1 MDFQRLF
8 LIGALVLVL
17 TLLYQ
22 KWLMFESETADLQR
36 SAQTLTAP
44 TRGGEAVT
52 IEATAKTT
60 DVPSAP
66 PAVVTESANASAPT
80 IALANHVPA
89 ANTRQR
95 VEVITDLLRA
105 ELDTYGGDL
114 RVLDLLTYPE
124 ELEAPDVPFRLL
136 TDSGPDL
143 YWVQNGLLGGQG
155 DLPNHHSEYTATN
168 KRYVLDE
175 GKDHIEVPLH
185 IESDGVHYRKVYT
198 FYRDSYYVDVRYEVQ
213 NNTNQKW
220 QGYLYAQFVST
231 ETSDDENTSFLGLGR
246 LPSYTGGAIYTPEEK
261 YTKIGFDDMREQ
273 PLVKNTTSG
282 WVAMLQHYFVGALL
296 AEKESQYEFYS
307 LVNGTG
313 ATTQYSIGYKHLTPL
328 SVAAGRRG
336 EVNWRMFV
344 GPKENKRLVEA
355 NRQLELAVDF
365 GWLTPVSAPLFWL
378 LTQIQRVVVN
388 WGLSIVL
395 LTALVKLVFFPL
407 SAASYK
413 SMAKMKKLGPRM
425 KTLKE
430 RYGDDKQKFQQAMM
444 EMYKKDKI
452 NPLGGCLPIVVQI
465 PVFIALYWVLLESVE
480 LRQAPLALWIHD
492 LSAPDPFYVLPIL
505 MGASMFAQQLLNPAP
520 VDPMQ
525 ANIMRI
531 LPIVFTL
538 FFLWFPAGLVLYW
551 LVNNLLSITQQWFVM
566 RKFA

>member
-175 GKDHIEVPLH
+175 GKNHIEVPLH

-336 EVNWRMFV
+336 EINWRMFV

>member
-8 LIGALVLVL
+8 LVGALVLVL

-22 KWLMFESETADLQR
+22 KWLMFEAETADPQR
-36 SAQTLTAP
+36 SAQIETA
-44 TRGGEAVT
+44 RGGEAVT
-52 IEATAKTT
+52 LDTTAKAT

-66 PAVVTESANASAPT
+66 PVVTERANVSAPT
-80 IALANHVPA
+80 PTVANRAPA

-95 VEVITDLLRA
+95 VEVLTDLLRA

-114 RVLDLLTYPE
+114 RVLDLITYPE
-124 ELEAPDVPFRLL
+124 KLGAPDVPFRLL

-143 YWVQNGLLGGQG
+143 YWVQNGLLGSQS

-168 KRYVLDE
+168 KRYVLAE
-175 GKDHIEVPLH
+175 GKDRIEVPLH
-185 IESDGVHYRKVYT
+185 IEKDGVHYRKIYT

-213 NNTNQKW
+213 NNTNQEW
-220 QGYLYAQFVST
+220 RGYLYAQFVST

-246 LPSYTGGAIYTPEEK
+246 LPSFTGGAIYTPDEK
-261 YTKIGFDDMREQ
+261 YKKIGFDDMREQ
-273 PLVKNTTSG
+273 PLVQKTTSG

-313 ATTQYSIGYKHLTPL
+313 ATTRYSMGYKHLEPL

-336 EVNWRMFV
+336 EMTARMFV

-355 NRQLELAVDF
+355 DRQLELAVDF

-492 LSAPDPFYVLPIL
+492 LSAPDPYYVLPIL
-505 MGASMFAQQLLNPAP
+505 MGASMFVQQLLNPAP

-551 LVNNLLSITQQWFVM
+551 LVNNLLSIAQQWFVM

>member
-1 MDFQRLF
+1 MDFHRLF
-8 LIGALVLVL
+8 LVGALVLVL

-22 KWLMFESETADLQR
+22 KWLMFEAETADPQR
-36 SAQTLTAP
+36 SAQIETA
-44 TRGGEAVT
+44 RGGEAVT
-52 IEATAKTT
+52 LETTAKET

-66 PAVVTESANASAPT
+66 PVVTEKANVSAPT
-80 IALANHVPA
+80 PTLANRAPA

-114 RVLDLLTYPE
+114 RVLDLITYPE
-124 ELEAPDVPFRLL
+124 KLGAPDVPFRLL

-143 YWVQNGLLGGQG
+143 YWVQNGLLGSQS

-168 KRYVLDE
+168 KRYVLAE
-175 GKDHIEVPLH
+175 GKDRIEVPLH
-185 IESDGVHYRKVYT
+185 IEKDGVHYRKVYT

-213 NNTNQKW
+213 NNTNQEW
-220 QGYLYAQFVST
+220 RGYLYAQFVST

-246 LPSYTGGAIYTPEEK
+246 LPSFTGGAIYTPDEK
-261 YTKIGFDDMREQ
+261 YKKIGFDDMREQ
-273 PLVKNTTSG
+273 PLVQKTTSG

-313 ATTQYSIGYKHLTPL
+313 ATTRYSMGYKHLEPL

-336 EVNWRMFV
+336 EMTARMFV

-355 NRQLELAVDF
+355 DRQLELAVDF

-492 LSAPDPFYVLPIL
+492 LSAPDPYYVLPIL
-505 MGASMFAQQLLNPAP
+505 MGASMFVQQLLNPAP

-551 LVNNLLSITQQWFVM
+551 LVNNLLSIAQQWFVM

>member
-22 KWLMFESETADLQR
+22 KWLMFENETVSLQR

-175 GKDHIEVPLH
+175 GKNHIEVPLH

-198 FYRDSYYVDVRYEVQ
+198 FHRDSYYVDVRYEVQ

>member
-17 TLLYQ
+17 MLLYQ
-22 KWLMFESETADLQR
+22 NWLAFESETSQPQR
-36 SAQTLTAP
+36 SAQTVTAP
-44 TRGGEAVT
+44 TNGGAAV
-52 IEATAKTT
+52 TAKTT

-66 PAVVTESANASAPT
+66 PAVTQAANVATPAT
-80 IALANHVPA
+80 LLADRAPA
-89 ANTRQR
+89 AKSLQR
-95 VEVITDLLRA
+95 VVVVTDLLRA

-114 RVLDLLTYPE
+114 RVLDLITYPE
-124 ELEAPDVPFRLL
+124 KLEAPDEPFRLL

-143 YWVQNGLLGGQG
+143 YWAQNGILGSQS
-155 DLPNHHSEYTATN
+155 DLPNHHSEYTAKN

-185 IESDGVHYRKVYT
+185 FESGGIQYRKVYT
-198 FYRDSYYVDVRYEVQ
+198 FHRDSYYIDVRYEVQ
-213 NNTNQKW
+213 NNTKQEW
-220 QGYLYAQFVST
+220 RGYLYTQLVNT

-261 YTKIGFDDMREQ
+261 YTKIGYDDMREQ
-273 PLVKNTTSG
+273 PLVQDTTSG

-313 ATTQYSIGYKHLTPL
+313 ATTQYSIGYKHLAPL

-336 EVNWRMFV
+336 EVNARMFL

-531 LPIVFTL
+531 LPIMFTL

>member
-1 MDFQRLF
+1 MDFHRLF
-8 LIGALVLVL
+8 LVGALVLVL

-22 KWLMFESETADLQR
+22 KWLMFEAETADPQR
-36 SAQTLTAP
+36 SAQIETA
-44 TRGGEAVT
+44 RGGEAVT
-52 IEATAKTT
+52 LETTAKAT

-66 PAVVTESANASAPT
+66 PVVTERANVSAPT
-80 IALANHVPA
+80 PTIANRAPA

-105 ELDTYGGDL
+105 ELDTYGGDI
-114 RVLDLLTYPE
+114 RVLDLITYPE
-124 ELEAPDVPFRLL
+124 KLGAPDVPFRLL

-143 YWVQNGLLGGQG
+143 YWVQNGLLGSQS

-168 KRYVLDE
+168 KRYVLAE
-175 GKDHIEVPLH
+175 GKDRIEVPLH
-185 IESDGVHYRKVYT
+185 IEKDGVHYRKVYT
-198 FYRDSYYVDVRYEVQ
+198 FHRDSYYVDVRYEVQ
-213 NNTNQKW
+213 NNTNQEW
-220 QGYLYAQFVST
+220 RGYLYAQFVST

-246 LPSYTGGAIYTPEEK
+246 LPSFTGGAIYTPDEK
-261 YTKIGFDDMREQ
+261 YKKIGFDDMREQ
-273 PLVKNTTSG
+273 PLVQKTTSG

-313 ATTQYSIGYKHLTPL
+313 ATTRYSMGYKHLAPL

-336 EVNWRMFV
+336 EMTARMFV

-355 NRQLELAVDF
+355 DRQLELAVDF

-492 LSAPDPFYVLPIL
+492 LSAPDPYYVLPIL
-505 MGASMFAQQLLNPAP
+505 MGASMFVQQLLNPAP

-551 LVNNLLSITQQWFVM
+551 LVNNLLSIAQQWFVM

>member
-124 ELEAPDVPFRLL
+124 ELEAPEVPFRLL

>member
-1 MDFQRLF
+1 MDFHRLF
-8 LIGALVLVL
+8 LVGALVLVL

-22 KWLMFESETADLQR
+22 KWLMFEAETADPQR
-36 SAQTLTAP
+36 SAQIETA
-44 TRGGEAVT
+44 RGGEAVT
-52 IEATAKTT
+52 LETTAKAT

-66 PAVVTESANASAPT
+66 PVVTERANVSAPT
-80 IALANHVPA
+80 PTLANRAPA

-114 RVLDLLTYPE
+114 RVLDLITYPE
-124 ELEAPDVPFRLL
+124 KLGAPDVPFRLL

-143 YWVQNGLLGGQG
+143 YWVQNGLLGSQS

-168 KRYVLDE
+168 KRYVLAE
-175 GKDHIEVPLH
+175 GKDRIEVPLH
-185 IESDGVHYRKVYT
+185 IEKDGVHYRKVYT

-213 NNTNQKW
+213 NNTNQEW
-220 QGYLYAQFVST
+220 RGYLYAQFVST

-246 LPSYTGGAIYTPEEK
+246 LPSFTGGAIYTPDEK
-261 YTKIGFDDMREQ
+261 YKKIGFDDMREQ
-273 PLVKNTTSG
+273 PLVQKTTSG

-307 LVNGTG
+307 LVNGSG
-313 ATTQYSIGYKHLTPL
+313 ATTRYSMGYKHLAPL

-336 EVNWRMFV
+336 EINARMFV

-355 NRQLELAVDF
+355 DRQLELAVDF

-492 LSAPDPFYVLPIL
+492 LSAPDPYYVLPIL
-505 MGASMFAQQLLNPAP
+505 MGASMFVQQLLNPAP

-551 LVNNLLSITQQWFVM
+551 LVNNLLSIAQQWFVM

>member
-8 LIGALVLVL
+8 LVGALVLVL

-22 KWLMFESETADLQR
+22 KWLMFEAETADSQR
-36 SAQTLTAP
+36 SAQIETTH
-44 TRGGEAVT
+44 GGEAVT
-52 IEATAKTT
+52 LEATAKAT

-66 PAVVTESANASAPT
+66 PVVTERANVSAPT
-80 IALANHVPA
+80 PTLANRAPA

-114 RVLDLLTYPE
+114 RVLDLITYPE
-124 ELEAPDVPFRLL
+124 KLGAPDVPFRLL
-136 TDSGPDL
+136 TDNGPDL
-143 YWVQNGLLGGQG
+143 YWVQNGLLGSQS

-168 KRYVLDE
+168 KRYVLAE
-175 GKDHIEVPLH
+175 GKDRIEVPLH
-185 IESDGVHYRKVYT
+185 IEKDGVHYRKVYT

-213 NNTNQKW
+213 NNTNQEW
-220 QGYLYAQFVST
+220 RGYLYAQFVST

-246 LPSYTGGAIYTPEEK
+246 LPSFTGGAIYTPDEK
-261 YTKIGFDDMREQ
+261 YKKIGFDDMREQ
-273 PLVKNTTSG
+273 PLVQKTTSG

-307 LVNGTG
+307 LVNGSG
-313 ATTQYSIGYKHLTPL
+313 ATTRYSMGYKHLAPL

-336 EVNWRMFV
+336 EINARMFV

-355 NRQLELAVDF
+355 DRQLELAVDF

-492 LSAPDPFYVLPIL
+492 LSAPDPYYVLPIL
-505 MGASMFAQQLLNPAP
+505 MGASMFVQQLLNPAP

-551 LVNNLLSITQQWFVM
+551 LVNNLLSIAQQWFVM

>member
-44 TRGGEAVT
+44 TSGGEAVT
-52 IEATAKTT
+52 LEATAKTA

-114 RVLDLLTYPE
+114 RVLDLITYPE

-136 TDSGPDL
+136 TDSGPNL
-143 YWVQNGLLGGQG
+143 YWVQNGLLGSQSV
-155 DLPNHHSEYTATN
+155 LPNHHSEYTATN

-198 FYRDSYYVDVRYEVQ
+198 FYRDSYYVDVRYEVL

-336 EVNWRMFV
+336 EINGRMFV

-531 LPIVFTL
+531 LPIMFTL

-566 RKFA
+566 RKYT

>member
-1 MDFQRLF
+1 MDFHRLF
-8 LIGALVLVL
+8 LVGALVLVL

-22 KWLMFESETADLQR
+22 KWLMFEAETADPQR
-36 SAQTLTAP
+36 SAQIETA
-44 TRGGEAVT
+44 RGGEAVT
-52 IEATAKTT
+52 LETTAKAT

-66 PAVVTESANASAPT
+66 PVVTERANVSAPT
-80 IALANHVPA
+80 PTLANRAPA

-114 RVLDLLTYPE
+114 RVLDLITYPE
-124 ELEAPDVPFRLL
+124 KLGAPDVPFRLL

-143 YWVQNGLLGGQG
+143 YWVQNGLLGSQS

-168 KRYVLDE
+168 KRYVLAE
-175 GKDHIEVPLH
+175 GKDRIEVPLH
-185 IESDGVHYRKVYT
+185 IEKDGVHYRKVYT
-198 FYRDSYYVDVRYEVQ
+198 FHRDSYYVDVRYEVQ
-213 NNTNQKW
+213 NNTNQEW
-220 QGYLYAQFVST
+220 RGYLYAQFVST

-246 LPSYTGGAIYTPEEK
+246 LPSFTGGAIYTPDEK
-261 YTKIGFDDMREQ
+261 YKKIGFDDMREQ
-273 PLVKNTTSG
+273 PLVQKTTSG

-313 ATTQYSIGYKHLTPL
+313 ATTRYSMGYKHLEPL

-336 EVNWRMFV
+336 EMTARMFV

-355 NRQLELAVDF
+355 DRQLELAVDF

-492 LSAPDPFYVLPIL
+492 LSAPDPYYVLPIL
-505 MGASMFAQQLLNPAP
+505 MGASMFVQQLLNPAP

-551 LVNNLLSITQQWFVM
+551 LVNNLLSIAQQWFVM

>member
-8 LIGALVLVL
+8 LVGALVLVL

-22 KWLMFESETADLQR
+22 KWLMFEAETADPQR
-36 SAQTLTAP
+36 SAQIETA
-44 TRGGEAVT
+44 RGGEAVT
-52 IEATAKTT
+52 LETTAKAT

-66 PAVVTESANASAPT
+66 PVVTEKANVSAPT
-80 IALANHVPA
+80 PTLANRAPA

-114 RVLDLLTYPE
+114 RVLDLITYPE
-124 ELEAPDVPFRLL
+124 KLGAPDVPFRLL

-143 YWVQNGLLGGQG
+143 YWVQNGLLGSQS

-168 KRYVLDE
+168 KRYVLAE
-175 GKDHIEVPLH
+175 GKDRIEVPLH
-185 IESDGVHYRKVYT
+185 IEKDGVHYRKIYT

-213 NNTNQKW
+213 NNTNQEW
-220 QGYLYAQFVST
+220 RGYLYAQFVST

-246 LPSYTGGAIYTPEEK
+246 LPSFTGGAIYTPDEK
-261 YTKIGFDDMREQ
+261 YKKIGFDDMREQ
-273 PLVKNTTSG
+273 PLVQKTTSG

-313 ATTQYSIGYKHLTPL
+313 ATTRYSMGYKHLAPL

-336 EVNWRMFV
+336 EINARMFV

-355 NRQLELAVDF
+355 DRQLELAVDF

-492 LSAPDPFYVLPIL
+492 LSAPDPYYVLPIL
-505 MGASMFAQQLLNPAP
+505 MGASMFVQQLLNPAP

-551 LVNNLLSITQQWFVM
+551 LVNNLLSIAQQWFVM

>member
-1 MDFQRLF
+1 MDFHRLF
-8 LIGALVLVL
+8 LVGALVLVL

-22 KWLMFESETADLQR
+22 KWLMFEAETADSQR
-36 SAQTLTAP
+36 SAQIETTH
-44 TRGGEAVT
+44 GGEAVT
-52 IEATAKTT
+52 LEATAKAT

-66 PAVVTESANASAPT
+66 PVVTEKANVSAPT
-80 IALANHVPA
+80 PTLANRAPA

-105 ELDTYGGDL
+105 ELDTYGGDI
-114 RVLDLLTYPE
+114 RVLDLITYPE
-124 ELEAPDVPFRLL
+124 KLGAPDVPFRLL

-143 YWVQNGLLGGQG
+143 YWVQNGLLGSQS

-168 KRYVLDE
+168 KRYVLAE
-175 GKDHIEVPLH
+175 GKDRIEVPLH
-185 IESDGVHYRKVYT
+185 IEKNGVHYRKVYT
-198 FYRDSYYVDVRYEVQ
+198 FHRDSYYVDVRYEVQ
-213 NNTNQKW
+213 NNTNQEW
-220 QGYLYAQFVST
+220 RGYLYAQFVST

-246 LPSYTGGAIYTPEEK
+246 LPSFTGGAIYTPDEK
-261 YTKIGFDDMREQ
+261 YKKIGFDDMREQ
-273 PLVKNTTSG
+273 PLVQKTTSG

-313 ATTQYSIGYKHLTPL
+313 ATTRYSMGYKHLAPL

-336 EVNWRMFV
+336 EMTARMFV
-344 GPKENKRLVEA
+344 GPKENNRLVEA
-355 NRQLELAVDF
+355 DRQLELAVDF

-492 LSAPDPFYVLPIL
+492 LSAPDPYYVLPIL
-505 MGASMFAQQLLNPAP
+505 MGASMFVQQLLNPAP

-551 LVNNLLSITQQWFVM
+551 LVNNLLSIAQQWFVM

>member
-22 KWLMFESETADLQR
+22 KWLMFENETVSLQR

-80 IALANHVPA
+80 IALANQVPA

-336 EVNWRMFV
+336 EINWRMFV

>member
-1 MDFQRLF
+1 MDFHRLF
-8 LIGALVLVL
+8 LVGALVLVL

-22 KWLMFESETADLQR
+22 KWLMFEAETADPQR
-36 SAQTLTAP
+36 SAQIETA
-44 TRGGEAVT
+44 RGGEAVT
-52 IEATAKTT
+52 LETTAKAT

-66 PAVVTESANASAPT
+66 PVVTERANVSAPT
-80 IALANHVPA
+80 PTVANRAPA

-114 RVLDLLTYPE
+114 RVLDLITYPE
-124 ELEAPDVPFRLL
+124 KLGAPDVPFRLL

-143 YWVQNGLLGGQG
+143 YWVQNGLLGSQS

-168 KRYVLDE
+168 KRYVLAE
-175 GKDHIEVPLH
+175 GKDRIEVPLH
-185 IESDGVHYRKVYT
+185 IEKDGVHYRKVYT

-213 NNTNQKW
+213 NNTNQEW
-220 QGYLYAQFVST
+220 RGYLYAQFVST

-246 LPSYTGGAIYTPEEK
+246 LPSFTGGAIYTPDEK
-261 YTKIGFDDMREQ
+261 YKKIGFDDMREQ
-273 PLVKNTTSG
+273 PLVQKTTSG

-313 ATTQYSIGYKHLTPL
+313 ATTRYSMGYKHLAPL

-336 EVNWRMFV
+336 EMTARMFV

-355 NRQLELAVDF
+355 DRQLELAVDF

-492 LSAPDPFYVLPIL
+492 LSAPDPYYVLPIL
-505 MGASMFAQQLLNPAP
+505 MGASMFVQQLLNPAP

-551 LVNNLLSITQQWFVM
+551 LVNNLLSIAQQWFVM

>member
-1 MDFQRLF
+1 MDFHRLF
-8 LIGALVLVL
+8 LVGALVLVL

-22 KWLMFESETADLQR
+22 KWLMFEAETADPQR
-36 SAQTLTAP
+36 SAQIETA
-44 TRGGEAVT
+44 RGGEAVT
-52 IEATAKTT
+52 LETTAKET

-66 PAVVTESANASAPT
+66 PVVTEKANVSAPT
-80 IALANHVPA
+80 PTLANRAPA

-114 RVLDLLTYPE
+114 RVLDLITYPE
-124 ELEAPDVPFRLL
+124 KLGAPDVPFRLL

-143 YWVQNGLLGGQG
+143 YWVQNGLLGSQS

-168 KRYVLDE
+168 KRYVLAE
-175 GKDHIEVPLH
+175 GKDRIEVPLH
-185 IESDGVHYRKVYT
+185 IEKDGVHYRKVYT

-213 NNTNQKW
+213 NNTNQEW
-220 QGYLYAQFVST
+220 RGYLYAQFVST

-246 LPSYTGGAIYTPEEK
+246 LPSFTGGAIYTPDEK
-261 YTKIGFDDMREQ
+261 YKKIGFDDMREQ
-273 PLVKNTTSG
+273 PLVQKTTSG

-307 LVNGTG
+307 LVNGSG
-313 ATTQYSIGYKHLTPL
+313 ATTRYSMGYKHLAPL

-336 EVNWRMFV
+336 EINARMFV

-355 NRQLELAVDF
+355 DRQLELAVDF

-492 LSAPDPFYVLPIL
+492 LSAPDPYYVLPIL
-505 MGASMFAQQLLNPAP
+505 MGASMFVQQLLNPAP

-551 LVNNLLSITQQWFVM
+551 LVNNLLSIAQQWFVM

>member
-22 KWLMFESETADLQR
+22 KWLMFENETVSLQR

-175 GKDHIEVPLH
+175 GKNHIEVPLH

-198 FYRDSYYVDVRYEVQ
+198 FHRDSYYVDVRYEVQ

-307 LVNGTG
+307 LVNGAG

>member
-44 TRGGEAVT
+44 TSGGEAVT

-66 PAVVTESANASAPT
+66 PAAVTESANASAPT

-124 ELEAPDVPFRLL
+124 ELEAPEVPFRLL

-175 GKDHIEVPLH
+175 GKNHIEVPLH
-185 IESDGVHYRKVYT
+185 FESGGIQYRKVYT
-198 FYRDSYYVDVRYEVQ
+198 FHRDSYYIDVRYEVQ

-220 QGYLYAQFVST
+220 RGYLYAQLVNT

-246 LPSYTGGAIYTPEEK
+246 LPSYTGGAIYTPDEK
-261 YTKIGFDDMREQ
+261 YTKIGYDDMREQ
-273 PLVKNTTSG
+273 PLVQDTTSG

-307 LVNGTG
+307 LINGTG
-313 ATTQYSIGYKHLTPL
+313 ATTQYSIGYKHLVPL

-336 EVNWRMFV
+336 EVNARMFL

-492 LSAPDPFYVLPIL
+492 LSAPDPFYVLPVL

-531 LPIVFTL
+531 LPIMFTL

>member
-8 LIGALVLVL
+8 LVGALVLVL

-22 KWLMFESETADLQR
+22 KWLMFEAETADSQR
-36 SAQTLTAP
+36 SAQIETTH
-44 TRGGEAVT
+44 GGEAVT
-52 IEATAKTT
+52 LEATAKAT

-66 PAVVTESANASAPT
+66 PVVTERANVSAPT
-80 IALANHVPA
+80 PTLANRAPA

-114 RVLDLLTYPE
+114 RVLDLITYPE
-124 ELEAPDVPFRLL
+124 KLGAPDVPFRLL

-143 YWVQNGLLGGQG
+143 YWVQNGLLGSQS

-168 KRYVLDE
+168 KRYVLAE
-175 GKDHIEVPLH
+175 GKDRIEVPLH
-185 IESDGVHYRKVYT
+185 IEKDGVHYRKVYT

-213 NNTNQKW
+213 NNTNQEW
-220 QGYLYAQFVST
+220 RGYLYAQFVST

-246 LPSYTGGAIYTPEEK
+246 LPSFTGGAIYTPDEK
-261 YTKIGFDDMREQ
+261 YKKIGFDDMREQ
-273 PLVKNTTSG
+273 PLVQKTTSG

-313 ATTQYSIGYKHLTPL
+313 ATTRYSMGYKHLAPL

-336 EVNWRMFV
+336 EINARMFV

-355 NRQLELAVDF
+355 DRQLELAVDF

-492 LSAPDPFYVLPIL
+492 LSAPDPYYVLPIL
-505 MGASMFAQQLLNPAP
+505 MGASMFVQQLLNPAP

-551 LVNNLLSITQQWFVM
+551 LVNNLLTIAQQWFVM

>member
-22 KWLMFESETADLQR
+22 KWLMFENETVSLQR

>member
-1 MDFQRLF
+1 MDFHRLF
-8 LIGALVLVL
+8 LVGALVLVL

-22 KWLMFESETADLQR
+22 KWLMFEAETADPQR
-36 SAQTLTAP
+36 SAQIETA
-44 TRGGEAVT
+44 RGGEAVT
-52 IEATAKTT
+52 LETTAKAT

-66 PAVVTESANASAPT
+66 PVVTEKANVSAPPPT
-80 IALANHVPA
+80 LANRAPA

-114 RVLDLLTYPE
+114 RVLDLITYPE
-124 ELEAPDVPFRLL
+124 KLGAPDVPFRLL

-143 YWVQNGLLGGQG
+143 YWVQNGLLGSQS

-168 KRYVLDE
+168 KRYVLAE
-175 GKDHIEVPLH
+175 GKDRIEVPLH
-185 IESDGVHYRKVYT
+185 IEKDGVHYRKVYT
-198 FYRDSYYVDVRYEVQ
+198 FHRDSYYVDVRYEVQ
-213 NNTNQKW
+213 NNTNQEW
-220 QGYLYAQFVST
+220 RGYLYAQFVST

-246 LPSYTGGAIYTPEEK
+246 LPSFTGGAIYTPDEK
-261 YTKIGFDDMREQ
+261 YKKIGFDDMREQ
-273 PLVKNTTSG
+273 PLAQKTTSG

-313 ATTQYSIGYKHLTPL
+313 ATTRYSMGYKHLAPL

-336 EVNWRMFV
+336 EINARMFV

-355 NRQLELAVDF
+355 DRQLELAVEF

-444 EMYKKDKI
+444 EMY
-452 NPLGGCLPIVVQI
+452 
-465 PVFIALYWVLLESVE
+465 
-480 LRQAPLALWIHD
+480 
-492 LSAPDPFYVLPIL
+492 
-505 MGASMFAQQLLNPAP
+505 
-520 VDPMQ
+520 
-525 ANIMRI
+525 
-531 LPIVFTL
+531 
-538 FFLWFPAGLVLYW
+538 
-551 LVNNLLSITQQWFVM
+551 
-566 RKFA
+566 

>member
-8 LIGALVLVL
+8 LVGALVLVL

-22 KWLMFESETADLQR
+22 KWLMFEAETADSQR
-36 SAQTLTAP
+36 SAQIETTH
-44 TRGGEAVT
+44 GGEAVT
-52 IEATAKTT
+52 LEAAAKAT

-66 PAVVTESANASAPT
+66 PVVTEQANVSAPT
-80 IALANHVPA
+80 PTLANRAPA

-114 RVLDLLTYPE
+114 RVLDLITYPE
-124 ELEAPDVPFRLL
+124 KLGAPDVPFRLL

-143 YWVQNGLLGGQG
+143 YWVQNGLLGSQS

-168 KRYVLDE
+168 KRYVLAE
-175 GKDHIEVPLH
+175 GKDRIEVPLH
-185 IESDGVHYRKVYT
+185 IEKDGVHYRKVYT

-213 NNTNQKW
+213 NNTNQEW
-220 QGYLYAQFVST
+220 RGYLYAQFVST

-246 LPSYTGGAIYTPEEK
+246 LPSFTGGAIYTPDEK
-261 YTKIGFDDMREQ
+261 YKKIGFDDMREQ
-273 PLVKNTTSG
+273 PLVQKTTSG

-307 LVNGTG
+307 LVNGSG
-313 ATTQYSIGYKHLTPL
+313 ATTRYSMGYKHLAPL

-336 EVNWRMFV
+336 EINARMFV

-355 NRQLELAVDF
+355 DRQLELAVDF

-492 LSAPDPFYVLPIL
+492 LSAPDPYYVLPIL
-505 MGASMFAQQLLNPAP
+505 MGASMFVQQLLNPAP

-551 LVNNLLSITQQWFVM
+551 LVNNLLSIAQQWFVM

>member
-8 LIGALVLVL
+8 LVGALVLVL

-22 KWLMFESETADLQR
+22 KWLMFEAETADSQR
-36 SAQTLTAP
+36 SAQIETTH
-44 TRGGEAVT
+44 GGEAVT
-52 IEATAKTT
+52 LEAAEKAT

-66 PAVVTESANASAPT
+66 PVVTERADVSAPT
-80 IALANHVPA
+80 PTLANRAPA

-114 RVLDLLTYPE
+114 RVLDLITYPE
-124 ELEAPDVPFRLL
+124 KLGAPDVPFRLL

-143 YWVQNGLLGGQG
+143 YWVQNGLLGSQS

-168 KRYVLDE
+168 KRYVLAE
-175 GKDHIEVPLH
+175 GKDRIEVPLH
-185 IESDGVHYRKVYT
+185 IEKDGVHYRKVYT

-213 NNTNQKW
+213 NNTNQEW
-220 QGYLYAQFVST
+220 RGYLYAQFVST

-246 LPSYTGGAIYTPEEK
+246 LPSFTGGAIYTPDEK
-261 YTKIGFDDMREQ
+261 YKKIGFDDMREQ
-273 PLVKNTTSG
+273 PLVQKTTSG

-307 LVNGTG
+307 LVNGSG
-313 ATTQYSIGYKHLTPL
+313 ATTRYSMGYKHLAPL

-336 EVNWRMFV
+336 EINARMFV

-355 NRQLELAVDF
+355 DRQLELAVDF

-492 LSAPDPFYVLPIL
+492 LSAPDPYYVLPIL
-505 MGASMFAQQLLNPAP
+505 MGASMFVQQLLNPAP

-551 LVNNLLSITQQWFVM
+551 LVNNLLSIAQQWFVM

>member
-8 LIGALVLVL
+8 LVGALVLVL

-22 KWLMFESETADLQR
+22 KWLMFEAETADSQR
-36 SAQTLTAP
+36 SAQIETTH
-44 TRGGEAVT
+44 GGEAVT
-52 IEATAKTT
+52 LEATAKAT

-66 PAVVTESANASAPT
+66 PVVTERANVSAPT
-80 IALANHVPA
+80 PTLANRAPA

-114 RVLDLLTYPE
+114 RVLDLITYPE
-124 ELEAPDVPFRLL
+124 KLGAPDVPFRLL

-143 YWVQNGLLGGQG
+143 YWVQNGLLGSQS

-168 KRYVLDE
+168 KRYVLAE
-175 GKDHIEVPLH
+175 GKDRIEVPLH
-185 IESDGVHYRKVYT
+185 IEKDGVHYRKVYT

-213 NNTNQKW
+213 NNTNQEW
-220 QGYLYAQFVST
+220 RGYLYAQFVST
-231 ETSDDENTSFLGLGR
+231 ETSDDENTSFFGLGR
-246 LPSYTGGAIYTPEEK
+246 LPSFTGGAIYTPDEK
-261 YTKIGFDDMREQ
+261 YKKIGFDDMREQ
-273 PLVKNTTSG
+273 PLVQKTTSG

-313 ATTQYSIGYKHLTPL
+313 ATTRYSMGYKHLAPL

-336 EVNWRMFV
+336 EINARMFV

-355 NRQLELAVDF
+355 DRQLELAVDF

-492 LSAPDPFYVLPIL
+492 LSAPDPYYVLPIL
-505 MGASMFAQQLLNPAP
+505 MGASMFVQQLLNPAP

-551 LVNNLLSITQQWFVM
+551 LVNNLLSIAQQWFVM

>member
-1 MDFQRLF
+1 MDFHRLF
-8 LIGALVLVL
+8 LVGALVLVL

-22 KWLMFESETADLQR
+22 KWLMFEAETADPQR
-36 SAQTLTAP
+36 SAQIETA
-44 TRGGEAVT
+44 RGGEAVT
-52 IEATAKTT
+52 LETTAKAT

-66 PAVVTESANASAPT
+66 PVVTEKANVSAPT
-80 IALANHVPA
+80 PTLANRAPA

-114 RVLDLLTYPE
+114 RVLDLITYPE
-124 ELEAPDVPFRLL
+124 KLGAPDVPFRLL

-143 YWVQNGLLGGQG
+143 YWVQNGLLGSQS

-168 KRYVLDE
+168 KRYVLAE
-175 GKDHIEVPLH
+175 GKDRIEVPLH
-185 IESDGVHYRKVYT
+185 IEKDGVHYRKVYT

-213 NNTNQKW
+213 NNTNQEW
-220 QGYLYAQFVST
+220 RGYLYAQFVST

-246 LPSYTGGAIYTPEEK
+246 LPSFTGGAIYTPDEK
-261 YTKIGFDDMREQ
+261 YKKIGFDDMREQ
-273 PLVKNTTSG
+273 PLVQKTTSG

-313 ATTQYSIGYKHLTPL
+313 ATTRYSVGYKHLAPL

-336 EVNWRMFV
+336 EMTARMFV

-355 NRQLELAVDF
+355 DRQLELAVDF

-492 LSAPDPFYVLPIL
+492 LSAPDPYYVLPIL
-505 MGASMFAQQLLNPAP
+505 MGASMFVQQLLNPAP

-551 LVNNLLSITQQWFVM
+551 LVNNLLSIAQQWFVM

>member
-8 LIGALVLVL
+8 LVGALVLVL

-22 KWLMFESETADLQR
+22 KWLMFEAETADPQR
-36 SAQTLTAP
+36 SAQIETA
-44 TRGGEAVT
+44 RGGEAVT
-52 IEATAKTT
+52 LETTAKAT

-66 PAVVTESANASAPT
+66 PVVTERANVSAPT
-80 IALANHVPA
+80 PTLANRAPA

-114 RVLDLLTYPE
+114 RVLDLITYPE
-124 ELEAPDVPFRLL
+124 KLGAPDVPFRLL

-143 YWVQNGLLGGQG
+143 YWVQNGLLGSQS

-168 KRYVLDE
+168 KRYVLAE
-175 GKDHIEVPLH
+175 GKDRIEVPLH
-185 IESDGVHYRKVYT
+185 IEKDGVHYRKVYT

-213 NNTNQKW
+213 NNTNQEW
-220 QGYLYAQFVST
+220 RGYLYAQFVST

-246 LPSYTGGAIYTPEEK
+246 LPSFTGGAIYTPDEK
-261 YTKIGFDDMREQ
+261 YKKIGFDDMREQ
-273 PLVKNTTSG
+273 PLVQKTTSG

-307 LVNGTG
+307 LVNGSG
-313 ATTQYSIGYKHLTPL
+313 ATTRYSMGYKHLAPL

-336 EVNWRMFV
+336 EINARMFV

-355 NRQLELAVDF
+355 DRQLELAVDF

-492 LSAPDPFYVLPIL
+492 LSAPDPYYVLPIL
-505 MGASMFAQQLLNPAP
+505 MGASMFVQQLLNPAP

-551 LVNNLLSITQQWFVM
+551 LVNNLLSIAQQWFVM

>member
-8 LIGALVLVL
+8 LVGALVLVL

-22 KWLMFESETADLQR
+22 KWLMFEAETADPQR
-36 SAQTLTAP
+36 SAQIET

-52 IEATAKTT
+52 LEATAKAT

-66 PAVVTESANASAPT
+66 PAVTEPANVSAPT
-80 IALANHVPA
+80 PTLANRAPA

-114 RVLDLLTYPE
+114 RVLDLITYPE
-124 ELEAPDVPFRLL
+124 KLGAPDVPFRLL

-143 YWVQNGLLGGQG
+143 YWVQNGLLGSQS

-168 KRYVLDE
+168 KRYVLAE
-175 GKDHIEVPLH
+175 GKDRVEVPLH
-185 IESDGVHYRKVYT
+185 IEKDGVHYRKIYT

-213 NNTNQKW
+213 NNTNQEW
-220 QGYLYAQFVST
+220 RGYLYAQFVST

-246 LPSYTGGAIYTPEEK
+246 LPSFTGGAIYTPDEK
-261 YTKIGFDDMREQ
+261 YKKIGFDDMREQ
-273 PLVKNTTSG
+273 PLVQKTTSG

-313 ATTQYSIGYKHLTPL
+313 ATTRYSMGYKHLAPL

-336 EVNWRMFV
+336 EMTARMFV

-355 NRQLELAVDF
+355 DRQLELAVDF

-492 LSAPDPFYVLPIL
+492 LSAPDPYYVLPIL
-505 MGASMFAQQLLNPAP
+505 MGASMFVQQLLNPAP

-551 LVNNLLSITQQWFVM
+551 LVNNLLSIAQQWFVM

>member
-8 LIGALVLVL
+8 LVGALVLVL

-22 KWLMFESETADLQR
+22 KWLMFEAETADPQR
-36 SAQTLTAP
+36 SAQIETA
-44 TRGGEAVT
+44 RGGEAVT
-52 IEATAKTT
+52 LETTAKAT

-66 PAVVTESANASAPT
+66 PVVTERANVSAPT
-80 IALANHVPA
+80 PTVANRAPA

-95 VEVITDLLRA
+95 VEVLTDLLRA
-105 ELDTYGGDL
+105 QLDTYGGDL
-114 RVLDLLTYPE
+114 RVLDLITYPE
-124 ELEAPDVPFRLL
+124 KLGAPDVPFRLL

-143 YWVQNGLLGGQG
+143 YWVQNGLLGSQS

-168 KRYVLDE
+168 KRYVLAE
-175 GKDHIEVPLH
+175 GKDRIEVPLH
-185 IESDGVHYRKVYT
+185 IEKDGVHYRKVYT

-213 NNTNQKW
+213 NNTNQEW
-220 QGYLYAQFVST
+220 RGYLYAQFVST

-246 LPSYTGGAIYTPEEK
+246 LPSFTGGAIYTPDEK
-261 YTKIGFDDMREQ
+261 YKKIGFDDMREQ
-273 PLVKNTTSG
+273 PLVQKTTSG

-313 ATTQYSIGYKHLTPL
+313 ATTRYSMGYKHLAPL

-336 EVNWRMFV
+336 EMTARMFV

-355 NRQLELAVDF
+355 DRQLELAVDF

-492 LSAPDPFYVLPIL
+492 LSAPDPYYVLPIL
-505 MGASMFAQQLLNPAP
+505 MGASMFVQQLLNPAP

-551 LVNNLLSITQQWFVM
+551 LVNNLLSIAQQWFVM

>member
-1 MDFQRLF
+1 MDFHRLF
-8 LIGALVLVL
+8 LVGALVLVL

-22 KWLMFESETADLQR
+22 KWLMFEAETTAPQR
-36 SAQTLTAP
+36 SAQIETA
-44 TRGGEAVT
+44 RGGEAVT
-52 IEATAKTT
+52 LETTAKAT

-66 PAVVTESANASAPT
+66 PVVTEKANVSAPT
-80 IALANHVPA
+80 PTIANRAPA

-95 VEVITDLLRA
+95 VEVLTDLLRA

-114 RVLDLLTYPE
+114 RVLDLITYPE
-124 ELEAPDVPFRLL
+124 KLGAPDVPFRLL

-143 YWVQNGLLGGQG
+143 YWVQNGLLGSQS

-168 KRYVLDE
+168 KRYVLAE
-175 GKDHIEVPLH
+175 GKDRIEVPLH
-185 IESDGVHYRKVYT
+185 IEKDGVHYRKVYT

-213 NNTNQKW
+213 NNTNQEW
-220 QGYLYAQFVST
+220 RGYLYAQFVST

-246 LPSYTGGAIYTPEEK
+246 LPSFTGGAIYTPDEK
-261 YTKIGFDDMREQ
+261 YKKIGFDDMREQ
-273 PLVKNTTSG
+273 PLVQKTTSG

-313 ATTQYSIGYKHLTPL
+313 ATTRYSMGYKHLAPL

-336 EVNWRMFV
+336 EMTARMFV

-355 NRQLELAVDF
+355 DRQLELAVDF

-492 LSAPDPFYVLPIL
+492 LSAPDPYYVLPIL
-505 MGASMFAQQLLNPAP
+505 MGASMFVQQLLNPAP

-551 LVNNLLSITQQWFVM
+551 LVNNLLSIAQQWFVM

>member
-8 LIGALVLVL
+8 LVGALVLVL

-22 KWLMFESETADLQR
+22 KWLMFEAETADPQR
-36 SAQTLTAP
+36 SAQIET

-52 IEATAKTT
+52 LEATAKAT

-66 PAVVTESANASAPT
+66 PAVTEPANVSAPT
-80 IALANHVPA
+80 PTLANRAPA

-114 RVLDLLTYPE
+114 RVLDLITYPE
-124 ELEAPDVPFRLL
+124 KLGAPDVPFRLL

-143 YWVQNGLLGGQG
+143 YWVQNGLLGSQS

-168 KRYVLDE
+168 KRYVLAE
-175 GKDHIEVPLH
+175 GKDRIEVPLH
-185 IESDGVHYRKVYT
+185 LERDGVHYRKVYT

-213 NNTNQKW
+213 NNTNQEW
-220 QGYLYAQFVST
+220 RGYLYAQFVST

-261 YTKIGFDDMREQ
+261 YKKIGFDDMRDQ
-273 PLVKNTTSG
+273 PLVQDTTSG

-313 ATTQYSIGYKHLTPL
+313 ATTRYSMGYKHLAPL

-336 EVNWRMFV
+336 EINARMFV

-355 NRQLELAVDF
+355 DRQLELAVDF

-378 LTQIQRVVVN
+378 LTQIQQVVVN

-492 LSAPDPFYVLPIL
+492 LSAPDPYYVLPIL
-505 MGASMFAQQLLNPAP
+505 MGASMFVQQLLNPAP

-551 LVNNLLSITQQWFVM
+551 LVNNLLSIAQQWFVM

>member
-1 MDFQRLF
+1 MDFHRLF
-8 LIGALVLVL
+8 LVGALVLVL

-22 KWLMFESETADLQR
+22 KWLMFEAETADPQR
-36 SAQTLTAP
+36 SAQIETA
-44 TRGGEAVT
+44 RGGEAVT
-52 IEATAKTT
+52 LETTAKAT

-66 PAVVTESANASAPT
+66 PVVTEKANVSAPT
-80 IALANHVPA
+80 PTLANRAPA

-114 RVLDLLTYPE
+114 RVLDLITYPE
-124 ELEAPDVPFRLL
+124 KLGAPDVPFRLL

-143 YWVQNGLLGGQG
+143 YWVQNGLLGSQS

-168 KRYVLDE
+168 KRYVLAE
-175 GKDHIEVPLH
+175 GKDRIEVPLH
-185 IESDGVHYRKVYT
+185 IEKDGVHYRKVYT
-198 FYRDSYYVDVRYEVQ
+198 FYRDSYYVDVRYEVR
-213 NNTNQKW
+213 NNTNQEW
-220 QGYLYAQFVST
+220 RGYLYAQFVST

-246 LPSYTGGAIYTPEEK
+246 LPSFTGGAIYTPDEK
-261 YTKIGFDDMREQ
+261 YKKIGFDDMREQ
-273 PLVKNTTSG
+273 PLVQKTTSG

-313 ATTQYSIGYKHLTPL
+313 ATTRYSMGYKHLAPL

-336 EVNWRMFV
+336 EMTARMFV

-355 NRQLELAVDF
+355 DRQLELAVDF

-492 LSAPDPFYVLPIL
+492 LSAPDPYYVLPIL
-505 MGASMFAQQLLNPAP
+505 MGASMFVQQLLNPAP

-551 LVNNLLSITQQWFVM
+551 LVNNLLSIAQQWFVM

>member
-355 NRQLELAVDF
+355 SRQLELAVDF

>member
-8 LIGALVLVL
+8 LVGALVLVL

-22 KWLMFESETADLQR
+22 KWLMFEAETTDPQR
-36 SAQTLTAP
+36 SAQIETA
-44 TRGGEAVT
+44 RGGEAVT
-52 IEATAKTT
+52 LDTTAKAT

-66 PAVVTESANASAPT
+66 PVVTERANVSAPT
-80 IALANHVPA
+80 PTVANRAPA

-114 RVLDLLTYPE
+114 RVLDLITYPE
-124 ELEAPDVPFRLL
+124 KLGAPDVPFRLL

-143 YWVQNGLLGGQG
+143 YWVQNGLLGSQS
-155 DLPNHHSEYTATN
+155 DLPNHHSEYTATK
-168 KRYVLDE
+168 KRYVLAE
-175 GKDHIEVPLH
+175 GKDRIEVPLH
-185 IESDGVHYRKVYT
+185 IEKDGVHYRKVYT

-213 NNTNQKW
+213 NNTNQEW
-220 QGYLYAQFVST
+220 RGYLYAQFVST

-246 LPSYTGGAIYTPEEK
+246 LPSFTGGAIYTPDEK
-261 YTKIGFDDMREQ
+261 YKKIGFDDMREQ
-273 PLVKNTTSG
+273 PLVQKTTSG

-313 ATTQYSIGYKHLTPL
+313 ATTRYSMGYKHLAPL

-336 EVNWRMFV
+336 EMTARMFV

-355 NRQLELAVDF
+355 DRQLELAVDF

-492 LSAPDPFYVLPIL
+492 LSAPDPYYVLPIL
-505 MGASMFAQQLLNPAP
+505 MGASMFVQQLLNPAP

-551 LVNNLLSITQQWFVM
+551 LVNNLLSIAQQWFVM

>member
-8 LIGALVLVL
+8 LVGALVLVL

-22 KWLMFESETADLQR
+22 KWLMFEAETADSQR
-36 SAQTLTAP
+36 SAQIETTH
-44 TRGGEAVT
+44 GGEAVT
-52 IEATAKTT
+52 LEATAKAT

-66 PAVVTESANASAPT
+66 PVVTERANVSAPT
-80 IALANHVPA
+80 PTLANRAPA

-114 RVLDLLTYPE
+114 RVLDLITYPE
-124 ELEAPDVPFRLL
+124 KLGAPDVPFRLL

-143 YWVQNGLLGGQG
+143 YWVQNGLLGSQS

-168 KRYVLDE
+168 KRYVLAE
-175 GKDHIEVPLH
+175 GKDRIEVPLH
-185 IESDGVHYRKVYT
+185 IEKDGVHYRKVYT

-213 NNTNQKW
+213 NNTNQEW
-220 QGYLYAQFVST
+220 RGYLYAQFVST

-246 LPSYTGGAIYTPEEK
+246 LPSFTGGAIYTPDEK
-261 YTKIGFDDMREQ
+261 YKKIGFDDMREQ
-273 PLVKNTTSG
+273 PLVQKTTSG

-313 ATTQYSIGYKHLTPL
+313 ATTRYSMGYKHLEPL

-336 EVNWRMFV
+336 EMTARMFV

-355 NRQLELAVDF
+355 DRQLELAVDF

-492 LSAPDPFYVLPIL
+492 LSAPDPYYVLPIL
-505 MGASMFAQQLLNPAP
+505 MGASMFVQQLLNPAP

-551 LVNNLLSITQQWFVM
+551 LVNNLLSIAQQWFVM

>member
-8 LIGALVLVL
+8 LVGALVLVL

-22 KWLMFESETADLQR
+22 KWLMFEAETADPQR
-36 SAQTLTAP
+36 SAQIETA
-44 TRGGEAVT
+44 RGGEAVT
-52 IEATAKTT
+52 LETTAKAT

-66 PAVVTESANASAPT
+66 PVVTEKANVSAPT
-80 IALANHVPA
+80 PTLANRAPA

-114 RVLDLLTYPE
+114 RVLDLITYPE
-124 ELEAPDVPFRLL
+124 KLGAPDVPFRLL

-143 YWVQNGLLGGQG
+143 YWVQNGLLGSQS

-168 KRYVLDE
+168 KRYVLAE
-175 GKDHIEVPLH
+175 GKDRIEVPLH
-185 IESDGVHYRKVYT
+185 IEKDGVHYRKIYT

-213 NNTNQKW
+213 NNTNQEW
-220 QGYLYAQFVST
+220 RGYLYAQFVST

-246 LPSYTGGAIYTPEEK
+246 LPSFTGGAIYTPDEK
-261 YTKIGFDDMREQ
+261 YKKIGFDDMREQ
-273 PLVKNTTSG
+273 PLVQKTTSG

-313 ATTQYSIGYKHLTPL
+313 ATTRYSMGYKHLAPL

-336 EVNWRMFV
+336 EMTARMFV

-355 NRQLELAVDF
+355 DRQLELAVDF

-492 LSAPDPFYVLPIL
+492 LSAPDPYYVLPIL
-505 MGASMFAQQLLNPAP
+505 MGASMFVQQLLNPAP

-551 LVNNLLSITQQWFVM
+551 LVNNLLSIAQQWFVM

>member
-1 MDFQRLF
+1 MDFHRLF
-8 LIGALVLVL
+8 LVGALVLVL

-22 KWLMFESETADLQR
+22 KWLMFEAETADSQR
-36 SAQTLTAP
+36 SAQIETTH
-44 TRGGEAVT
+44 GGEAVT
-52 IEATAKTT
+52 LEAAEKAT

-66 PAVVTESANASAPT
+66 PVVTERADVSAPT
-80 IALANHVPA
+80 PTLANRAPA

-114 RVLDLLTYPE
+114 RVLDLITYPE
-124 ELEAPDVPFRLL
+124 KLGAPDVPFRLL

-143 YWVQNGLLGGQG
+143 YWVQNGLLGSQS

-168 KRYVLDE
+168 KRYVLAE
-175 GKDHIEVPLH
+175 GKDRIEVPLH
-185 IESDGVHYRKVYT
+185 IEKDGVHYRKVYT

-213 NNTNQKW
+213 NNTNQEW
-220 QGYLYAQFVST
+220 RGYLYAQFVST

-246 LPSYTGGAIYTPEEK
+246 LPSFTGGAIYTPDEK
-261 YTKIGFDDMREQ
+261 YKKIGFDDMREQ
-273 PLVKNTTSG
+273 PLVQKTTSG

-313 ATTQYSIGYKHLTPL
+313 ATTRYSMGYKHLAPL

-336 EVNWRMFV
+336 EINARMFV

-355 NRQLELAVDF
+355 DRQLELAVDF

-492 LSAPDPFYVLPIL
+492 LSAPDPYYVLPIL
-505 MGASMFAQQLLNPAP
+505 MGASMFVQQLLNPAP

-551 LVNNLLSITQQWFVM
+551 LVNNLLSIAQQWFVM

>member
-1 MDFQRLF
+1 MDFHRLF
-8 LIGALVLVL
+8 LVGALVLVL

-22 KWLMFESETADLQR
+22 KWLMFEAETADPQR
-36 SAQTLTAP
+36 SAQIETA
-44 TRGGEAVT
+44 RGGEAVT
-52 IEATAKTT
+52 LETTAKAT

-66 PAVVTESANASAPT
+66 PVVTEKANVSAPPPK
-80 IALANHVPA
+80 LANRAPA

-105 ELDTYGGDL
+105 ELDTYGGDI
-114 RVLDLLTYPE
+114 RVLDLITYPE
-124 ELEAPDVPFRLL
+124 KLGAPDVPFRLL

-143 YWVQNGLLGGQG
+143 YWVQNGLLGSQS

-168 KRYVLDE
+168 KRYVLAE
-175 GKDHIEVPLH
+175 GKDRIEVPLH
-185 IESDGVHYRKVYT
+185 IEKDGVHYRKVYT
-198 FYRDSYYVDVRYEVQ
+198 FHRDSYYVDVRYEVQ
-213 NNTNQKW
+213 NNTNQEW
-220 QGYLYAQFVST
+220 RGYLYAQFVST

-246 LPSYTGGAIYTPEEK
+246 LPSFTGGAIYTPDEK
-261 YTKIGFDDMREQ
+261 YKKIGFDDMREQ
-273 PLVKNTTSG
+273 PLVQKTTSG

-313 ATTQYSIGYKHLTPL
+313 ATTRYSMGYKHLEPL

-336 EVNWRMFV
+336 EMTARMFV

-355 NRQLELAVDF
+355 DRQLELAVDF

-430 RYGDDKQKFQQAMM
+430 RYGDDKQKVQQAMM

-492 LSAPDPFYVLPIL
+492 LSAPDPYYVLPIL
-505 MGASMFAQQLLNPAP
+505 MGASMFVQQLLNPAP

-551 LVNNLLSITQQWFVM
+551 LVNNLLSIAQQWFVM

>member
-8 LIGALVLVL
+8 LVGALVLVL

-22 KWLMFESETADLQR
+22 KWLMFEAETADPQR
-36 SAQTLTAP
+36 SAQIETA
-44 TRGGEAVT
+44 RGGEAVT
-52 IEATAKTT
+52 LETTAKAT

-66 PAVVTESANASAPT
+66 PVVTERANVSAPT
-80 IALANHVPA
+80 PTLANRAPA

-114 RVLDLLTYPE
+114 RVLDLITYPE
-124 ELEAPDVPFRLL
+124 KLGAPDVPFRLL

-143 YWVQNGLLGGQG
+143 YWVQNGLLGSQS

-168 KRYVLDE
+168 KRYVLAE
-175 GKDHIEVPLH
+175 GKDRIEVPLH
-185 IESDGVHYRKVYT
+185 IEKDGVHYRKVYT

-213 NNTNQKW
+213 NNTNQEW
-220 QGYLYAQFVST
+220 RGYLYAQFVST

-246 LPSYTGGAIYTPEEK
+246 LPSFTGGAIYTPDEK
-261 YTKIGFDDMREQ
+261 YKKIGFDDMREQ
-273 PLVKNTTSG
+273 PLVQKTTSG

-307 LVNGTG
+307 LVKGTG
-313 ATTQYSIGYKHLTPL
+313 ATTRYSMGYKHLAPL

-336 EVNWRMFV
+336 EMTARMFV

-355 NRQLELAVDF
+355 DRQLELAVDF

-492 LSAPDPFYVLPIL
+492 LSAPDPYYVLPIL
-505 MGASMFAQQLLNPAP
+505 MGASMFVQQLLNPAP

-551 LVNNLLSITQQWFVM
+551 LVNNLLSIAQQWFVM

>member
-1 MDFQRLF
+1 MDFHRLF
-8 LIGALVLVL
+8 LVGALVLVL

-22 KWLMFESETADLQR
+22 KWLMFEAETTDPQR
-36 SAQTLTAP
+36 SAQIETA
-44 TRGGEAVT
+44 RGGEAVT
-52 IEATAKTT
+52 LETTAKAT

-66 PAVVTESANASAPT
+66 PVVTEKANVSAPT
-80 IALANHVPA
+80 PTLANRAPA

-114 RVLDLLTYPE
+114 RVLDLITYPE
-124 ELEAPDVPFRLL
+124 KLGAPDVPFRLL

-143 YWVQNGLLGGQG
+143 YWVQNGLLGSQS

-168 KRYVLDE
+168 KRYVLAE
-175 GKDHIEVPLH
+175 GKDRIEVPLH
-185 IESDGVHYRKVYT
+185 IEKDGVHYRKVYT

-213 NNTNQKW
+213 NNTNQEW
-220 QGYLYAQFVST
+220 RGYLYAQFVST

-246 LPSYTGGAIYTPEEK
+246 LPSFTGGAIYTPDEK
-261 YTKIGFDDMREQ
+261 YKKIGFDDMREQ
-273 PLVKNTTSG
+273 PLVQKTTSG
-282 WVAMLQHYFVGALL
+282 WEAMLQHYFVGALL

-313 ATTQYSIGYKHLTPL
+313 ATTRYSMGYKHLAPL

-336 EVNWRMFV
+336 EMTARMFV

-355 NRQLELAVDF
+355 DRQLELAVDF

-492 LSAPDPFYVLPIL
+492 LSAPDPYYVLPIL
-505 MGASMFAQQLLNPAP
+505 MGASMFVQQLLNPAP

-551 LVNNLLSITQQWFVM
+551 LVNNLLSIAQQWFVM